1 MHAASAPHDAAVTTD
16 PKRSPGGASAPD
28 AMSAMGHNVDAV
40 PIAWSTLS
48 RTSARR
54 RRMPGPRYIST
65 GNDDGD
71 IIDDDMGARLS
82 ISPDV
87 TGEDDVSLRRSGG
100 GGGEGPKGKL

>member
-1 MHAASAPHDAAVTTD
+1 
-16 PKRSPGGASAPD
+16 
-28 AMSAMGHNVDAV
+28 MSAMGHNVDAV

-71 IIDDDMGARLS
+71 MDDDVHMFVDPDL
-82 ISPDV
+82 ISPERLNTSPQEV
-87 TGEDDVSLRRSGG
+87 RCQGEKDRR
-100 GGGEGPKGKL
+100 